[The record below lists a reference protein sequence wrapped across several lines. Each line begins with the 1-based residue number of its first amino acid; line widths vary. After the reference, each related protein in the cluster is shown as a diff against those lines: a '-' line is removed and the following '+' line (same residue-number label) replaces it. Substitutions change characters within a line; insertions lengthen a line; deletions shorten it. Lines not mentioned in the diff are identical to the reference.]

1 MLDEAFL
8 WGADQV
14 CTMADISGL
23 AKGFGLR
30 PGGICIF
37 SGSYWTSA
45 VFWAASAMVA
55 LLVMTNLRQK

>member
-1 MLDEAFL
+1 MLDKAFL

-23 AKGFGLR
+23 AKGFGLT

-45 VFWAASAMVA
+45 IFWGASAMLA
-55 LLVMTNLRQK
+55 LLVMSNLKQK